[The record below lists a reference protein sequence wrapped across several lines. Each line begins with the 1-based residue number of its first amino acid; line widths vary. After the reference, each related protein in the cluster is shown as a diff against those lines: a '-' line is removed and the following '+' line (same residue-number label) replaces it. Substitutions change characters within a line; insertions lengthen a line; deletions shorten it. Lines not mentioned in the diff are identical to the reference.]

1 MIRAALLAI
10 IVVSAAPALGETPA
24 SYRLYADGKY
34 GEAIKAG
41 LSQNDALGFCA
52 AARAALA
59 EESSRDQPCLECL
72 QKAESYARRAI
83 AADPKMADGQ
93 VYLALSLGFES
104 RIEGPLVAR
113 LHNYPSQARN
123 ALDAALADDPKDAWA
138 LAALGGWNI
147 EIVRFAG
154 RRLAGWIYGASIANG
169 LDLFQQAFKTAPE
182 NISVR
187 FQYAL
192 SLSSYDAE
200 EYRDQIT
207 NALNQVVDGTT
218 DTVYGRLVQKRAGEL
233 LELRKKGDHDAY
245 MALVRKYQGYP

>member
-1 MIRAALLAI
+1 MRAAILAI
-10 IVVSAAPALGETPA
+10 VVATTAPALGETPA
-24 SYRLYADGKY
+24 SFRLYADGRY
-34 GEAIKAG
+34 DEAIKAG
-41 LSQNDALGFCA
+41 LAQNDAQGFSA

-59 EESSRDQPCLECL
+59 EEASRDQPCLECL

-83 AADPKMADGQ
+83 AADPKLADGH

-113 LHNYPSQARN
+113 LHNYPSQAKN
-123 ALDAALADDPKDAWA
+123 ALDAALLDDPKDAWA
-138 LAALGGWNI
+138 LAALGGWNV
-147 EIVRFAG
+147 EIVRVAG
-154 RRLAGWIYGASIANG
+154 RRLASWIYGASIANG

-200 EYRDQIT
+200 QYRDRIAD
-207 NALNQVVDGTT
+207 ALNQVAGGTT
-218 DTVYGRLVQKRAGEL
+218 DTVYGRVVQKRAGML
-233 LELRKKGDHDAY
+233 LDLLKKGDRDAY
-245 MALVRKYQGYP
+245 ITLVRKYEGYP